1 MSGSEPQKFRKSS
14 TRADHLSPTSFLLQD
29 SFTESGSTGTCNEP
43 LSGGLL
49 LLLFPTQCGN
59 GNLLARPIQLNRY
72 STQQEVNRRCDLPLV
87 RCRSGLLN
95 GDGETVGI
103 SRTWILALQSNGL
116 RAGKIGCWN
125 CHLQVRIVDEGG
137 GSGRSIPERNRSR
150 QETRS

>member
-1 MSGSEPQKFRKSS
+1 MSGSEPQNFENR
-14 TRADHLSPTSFLLQD
+14 LPGPTIFLLQAF
-29 SFTESGSTGTCNEP
+29 SCKTVSLNPGAPGPATN
-43 LSGGLL
+43 
-49 LLLFPTQCGN
+49 LFQAGCCCCYSRLNVATAIFW
-59 GNLLARPIQLNRY
+59 LAIQLNRY

-95 GDGETVGI
+95 RDGETVGI